1 MELSYFK
8 AHICFIKIDVSV
20 INFRT
25 NNFRN
30 RSNLFRSLSEFTVIY
45 MSRSRNDHVKKPKHF
60 YINKSYVY
68 LLDGKHATGMNFVHT
83 FYSIEQQSSPHYSL
97 CVWYLY
103 IDRFD
108 FISFI
113 LHNFKFNK
121 QLITNLNELT
131 LKWEAYQAGLEVGH
145 RARSRAITHT
155 HTIINEHS
163 ISNVNIW
170 INHHGNLIES
180 INRMYTITTIPI
192 FVSY

>member
-1 MELSYFK
+1 MCDMNRYKKDDNAKKDTLLRSSICLIFVLLRFCQAHWSLSCSIPCEKKELSYFK

-97 CVWYLY
+97 CV
-103 IDRFD
+103 
-108 FISFI
+108 
-113 LHNFKFNK
+113 
-121 QLITNLNELT
+121 
-131 LKWEAYQAGLEVGH
+131 
-145 RARSRAITHT
+145 
-155 HTIINEHS
+155 
-163 ISNVNIW
+163 
-170 INHHGNLIES
+170 
-180 INRMYTITTIPI
+180 
-192 FVSY
+192 